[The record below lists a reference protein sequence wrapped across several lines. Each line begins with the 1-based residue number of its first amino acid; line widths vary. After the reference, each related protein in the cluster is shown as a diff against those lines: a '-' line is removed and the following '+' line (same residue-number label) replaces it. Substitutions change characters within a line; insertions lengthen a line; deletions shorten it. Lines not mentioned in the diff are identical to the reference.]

1 MKKMDLLY
9 RLRYSYQI
17 NLNIKQQVILLF
29 MEKMMDKLFR
39 KYYCI
44 LDLSWRIL
52 IGELDYKRLM
62 RRRS

>member
-1 MKKMDLLY
+1 
-9 RLRYSYQI
+9 
-17 NLNIKQQVILLF
+17 